1 MWVRFSVRDPRT
13 EKSVRI
19 FWLKFENFTIIVHI
33 KLAFESSKLRNE
45 FGTVFFSN
53 SRLLETTE
61 TQLSWS
67 FWRFR
72 KFLLADPLP
81 PTTDGMRPILNPGLS
96 YSNYDKWYQLPRR
109 LQLVV
114 MYNDRWKILQ
124 QQDPIQLRLL
134 SSLLHLPFWIY
145 ITFMRL
151 I

>member
-109 LQLVV
+109 LQLVA
-114 MYNDRWKILQ
+114 MYNGRWKILQ